1 MVVVAVKEEEGCGG
15 VGWGTWEELVLGG
28 AVQRHG
34 AASWDAVAAELRSRS
49 PCSFSPEE
57 CEAKFSEIQA
67 RYSASDAW
75 FDELRKQ
82 RVAELRRELRK
93 SESFIGSLQ
102 SVIESLSNSKRDDGN
117 SECHTESRSRNEN
130 TADTNSSS
138 KELSKD
144 RSSAASFTE
153 EASNSQKSQNVQNTS
168 AETLTKTH
176 VEKKLCAKDGLL
188 WGSRKKRG
196 LRDKR
201 VNLMADDSSRDDH
214 SKKDSSRDGENTS
227 TSCIVRDGS
236 SEGCMKGLKIP
247 KLEPDVS
254 VCERAKPSLVDIVN
268 SISTQGD
275 CNMLQRQI
283 DIQRKRARY
292 KKMIRQH
299 MDFRILRTKI
309 KSGVISSTKE
319 LLKDMLLFV
328 NNVLAFYPKATLEH
342 MAAIE
347 LRGLMCKTLQQSP
360 SILSMGCGAA
370 GIATGPVNKKTV
382 ATISSDTVIK
392 KTVAGSDS
400 VIKRTPA
407 GTARDPV
414 VKKASDPVIKKV
426 RPGIAR
432 EPVMKKATAGIA
444 RDTVVKKA
452 TAGIARD
459 IVVKKEPAE
468 VASDPVIKKAAA
480 GIASEVVIKKEAE
493 EVASAPVVKKI
504 ARTVPAVRHVP
515 RDAKRSKTGSSV
527 SQAEPKVLPRDAAP
541 TSYGKPVQ
549 GSPPAKKRGVGRPP
563 KSGQKRPAEQ
573 QDSPS
578 KGRKKTRR

>member
-1 MVVVAVKEEEGCGG
+1 MVVVAVKEEPEEEGCGG

-28 AVQRHG
+28 AVERHG
-34 AASWDAVAAELRSRS
+34 AASWDVVAAELRSRS
-49 PCSFSPEE
+49 PCSFSPKE

-75 FDELRKQ
+75 FEELRKQ
-82 RVAELRRELRK
+82 RVAELKRDMSK
-93 SESFIGSLQ
+93 SESFIVSLQ
-102 SVIESLSNSKRDDGN
+102 SVIESLSNSKRDDDN
-117 SECHTESRSRNEN
+117 SACHTESRSRNEN

-168 AETLTKTH
+168 AETLSKPH

-201 VNLMADDSSRDDH
+201 AILMADDG
-214 SKKDSSRDGENTS
+214 SRDGENTS
-227 TSCIVRDGS
+227 TSCIQKEGS
-236 SEGCMKGLKIP
+236 SEGCKKGMKIP
-247 KLEPDVS
+247 KLEPGVS
-254 VCERAKPSLVDIVN
+254 VCERAKPSLADILN

-275 CNMLQRQI
+275 CKMLQHQI
-283 DIQRKRARY
+283 DIQRKKAKY

-342 MAAIE
+342 LAAIE
-347 LRGLMCKTLQQSP
+347 LRGLVCKTLQESS
-360 SILSMGCGAA
+360 SILSVG
-370 GIATGPVNKKTV
+370 TEPVIKKT
-382 ATISSDTVIK
+382 AGKIASDTVIR
-392 KTVAGSDS
+392 KTAAGLA
-400 VIKRTPA
+400 T
-407 GTARDPV
+407 
-414 VKKASDPVIKKV
+414 DPVIKKAV
-426 RPGIAR
+426 TKIASNTLI
-432 EPVMKKATAGIA
+432 KKTTAVIA
-444 RDTVVKKA
+444 SDPVVKKA

-459 IVVKKEPAE
+459 PVMKKATAGIAKIKEEVVEIVSEPVIKKAPAGISSE
-468 VASDPVIKKAAA
+468 PVIKKAAA
-480 GIASEVVIKKEAE
+480 GIVSEPVIKKTAAG
-493 EVASAPVVKKI
+493 VAGAPVVKKI
-504 ARTVPAVRHVP
+504 ARTMPPVRHVP
-515 RDAKRSKTGSSV
+515 RDAKRGNVSSRGTGSSV
-527 SQAEPKVLPRDAAP
+527 SQAEPKVVPRNAAP
-541 TSYGKPVQ
+541 TSNGKPVQ
-549 GSPPAKKRGVGRPP
+549 ESPPAKKRGVGRPP
-563 KSGQKRPAEQ
+563 KSGQKRTAEQ

-578 KGRKKTRR
+578 RGRKKTRR